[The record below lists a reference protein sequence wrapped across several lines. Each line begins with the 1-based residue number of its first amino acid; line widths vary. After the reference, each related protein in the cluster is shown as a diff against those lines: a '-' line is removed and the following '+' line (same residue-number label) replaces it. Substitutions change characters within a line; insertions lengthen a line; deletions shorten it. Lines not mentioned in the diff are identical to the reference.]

1 MGRWRPA
8 PPKSSPYITVDG
20 AEKLS
25 AELKH
30 LWKVERPE
38 VTAVVKAAAAN
49 GDRSENG
56 DYIYGKQRLR
66 EIDRRVRYLSKRLD
80 ELNVIDRIP
89 EDESK
94 VYFGAWVTLE
104 KDNKDNEEEIC
115 VRIVGYDEIDAK
127 QNWIS
132 VDSPLSKSLI
142 GKTIDDEIQY
152 STPEGNTTAWVT
164 SIRYQPVAD

>member
-8 PPKSSPYITVDG
+8 PPKSSPYITADG
-20 AEKLS
+20 AAKLS
-25 AELKH
+25 AELKQ
-30 LWKVERPE
+30 LWKIDRPE

-80 ELNVIDRIP
+80 ELNIVDRIP
-89 EDESK
+89 EDKSK

-104 KDNKDNEEEIC
+104 KENEEQIC

-127 QNWIS
+127 QKWVS

-142 GKTIDDEIQY
+142 GKTIDDEIKY
-152 STPEGNTTAWVT
+152 STPEATTTAWI
-164 SIRYQPVAD
+164 SNIRYQSTVD